1 MSRSVRVHLPGH
13 LRELARTGSA
23 EVEIQV
29 EEPAT
34 VARVLDEVEARWPV
48 LKGTVRDPFTGERRA
63 YIRYFACG
71 EDISHASP
79 EDALPQEVVEGREP
93 LRVVGAISGG

>member
-1 MSRSVRVHLPGH
+1 VSRSVRVHLPGH
-13 LRELARTGSA
+13 LRELARTGA
-23 EVEIQV
+23 GEVEIQV

-48 LKGTVRDPFTGERRA
+48 LRGPVRDPFTGERRA

-71 EDISHASP
+71 EDISHESP